1 MSVHELASQ
10 LGVQWVNMSV
20 SSMVLSK
27 AYKMEDMKESSLDR
41 YLEKV
46 MDLSLVS
53 LKVSWL
59 DIEKV
64 DVWE

>member
-1 MSVHELASQ
+1 M
-10 LGVQWVNMSV
+10 NMSV

-59 DIEKV
+59 DREKV